1 MWGFETGVFILGTL
15 KRILC
20 HENSRSWFG
29 SLQCKTGCEVTAFMP
44 ETKERTELGE
54 LRIANEVVGVIAGL
68 AATEVE
74 GVAGMSGGLA
84 GGIAEML
91 GRRNLSKGVKVE
103 VGEEQAAID
112 LFVIV
117 EYGVRI
123 PDVAWKI
130 QENVKRAIEGMTGLE
145 VVEVNVHV
153 QGVNFPQAEERV
165 EEQPRVR

>member
-1 MWGFETGVFILGTL
+1 
-15 KRILC
+15 
-20 HENSRSWFG
+20 
-29 SLQCKTGCEVTAFMP
+29 MP

-130 QENVKRAIEGMTGLE
+130 QENVKRAIEGMTGLD
-145 VVEVNVHV
+145 VVEVNIHV
-153 QGVNFPQAEERV
+153 QGVNFPQPEERV